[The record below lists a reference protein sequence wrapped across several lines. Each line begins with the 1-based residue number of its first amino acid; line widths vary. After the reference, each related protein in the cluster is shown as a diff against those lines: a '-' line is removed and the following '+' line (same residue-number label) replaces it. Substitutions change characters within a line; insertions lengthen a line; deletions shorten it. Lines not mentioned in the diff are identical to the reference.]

1 MGAVIIVDALW
12 GDSGKGKVC
21 AHLARRD
28 NVQLAVRAGIGT
40 NAGASVTLDD
50 GTHIRARQLPTG
62 WLNPS
67 TNVAVGPGVLIDPTV
82 FADEVERFGLAGKVF
97 ADGRSG
103 IIAPEHVTL
112 DRTDPHLVETVRT
125 TGSGTGPARADLVL
139 RKAQQAK
146 DVPALGEYLTDVP
159 RLVNETAST
168 GTVLVE
174 GSQGTMLS
182 LSLSSDYPFT
192 TSGNCTSAA
201 AMDDVGLSWQ
211 RVDDVVMVVKALP
224 TRSGAGP
231 LPFELSTDE
240 VAERAV
246 VEYGVVTGRQRR
258 KAAGIAWEL
267 LEYAAMLNGPTQI
280 ALTFC
285 DHVDPA
291 VRGVR
296 AFDEISEPVRE
307 LIRRVEEVTK
317 APVTLLDTG
326 PRLGDLIDVPVLAQ
340 S

>member
-28 NVQLAVRAGIGT
+28 DVPLAVRAGIGT

-50 GTHIRARQLPTG
+50 GTHLRARQLPTG
-62 WLNPS
+62 WLNPG
-67 TNVAVGPGVLIDPTV
+67 TKVAVGPGVLVDPTV
-82 FADEVERFGLAGKVF
+82 FAAEVERFALAGKAF
-97 ADGRSG
+97 LDPRSG
-103 IIAPEHVTL
+103 IITAEHIEV
-112 DRTDPHLVETVRT
+112 DRSDPHLVSTVRT

-139 RKAQQAK
+139 RKAPQAR
-146 DVPALGEYLTDVP
+146 DVEELAPYLTDVP
-159 RLVNETAST
+159 RLVNETAADA
-168 GTVLVE
+168 TVLVE

-182 LSLSSDYPFT
+182 LSLSEDYPYT
-192 TSGNCTSAA
+192 TSGNCTSTA
-201 AMDDVGLSWQ
+201 AMDDVGLDW
-211 RVDDVVMVVKALP
+211 RLVRDVVMVVKALP

-240 VAERAV
+240 VARRDV

-285 DHVDPA
+285 DHVDDA

-296 AFDEISEPVRE
+296 DPGRLTEPVRD
-307 LIRRVEEVTK
+307 LIGRIADVTR
-317 APVTLLDTG
+317 APVTMVDTG
-326 PRLGDLIDVPVLAQ
+326 PLLGDLIDLPAM
-340 S
+340 SHR